1 MFFNRDL
8 SLLNL
13 LLKYMKNFCLD
24 MTQTHTCMVFSTRIL
39 VVLKPHE
46 TNGSQVEQYDL
57 NIIDDEEA
65 PCEVLKRMAIGD
77 IRP

>member
-1 MFFNRDL
+1 
-8 SLLNL
+8 
-13 LLKYMKNFCLD
+13 
-24 MTQTHTCMVFSTRIL
+24 MVFSTRIL

-46 TNGSQVEQYDL
+46 TNVSQVEQYDL
-57 NIIDDEEA
+57 DIIDDEEA